1 MKAQLI
7 TNSMRMGSVARD
19 YLRLVHA
26 NQNPSTADTQPKAP
40 AAHEVLGFFE
50 DQDLSLRVDPA
61 VPIKLLVRV
70 LTESLRG
77 TPSLATDDNRRIEGA
92 NLFKG
97 CRVRLRG
104 IPERQFVIRDIYW
117 DYGEVR
123 IKEMGQDR
131 LFYLVPWDC
140 LEIIQEQET

>member
-1 MKAQLI
+1 MKARLLR
-7 TNSMRMGSVARD
+7 NSLQSGNVARD
-19 YLRLVHA
+19 YIRLVTENNNCSA
-26 NQNPSTADTQPKAP
+26 SDVRP
-40 AAHEVLGFFE
+40 AAQLAHEVLGFLE
-50 DQDLSLRVDPA
+50 AYERPIPVESV
-61 VPIKLLVRV
+61 VPIKSLITV

-123 IKEMGQDR
+123 IKEIGQDR